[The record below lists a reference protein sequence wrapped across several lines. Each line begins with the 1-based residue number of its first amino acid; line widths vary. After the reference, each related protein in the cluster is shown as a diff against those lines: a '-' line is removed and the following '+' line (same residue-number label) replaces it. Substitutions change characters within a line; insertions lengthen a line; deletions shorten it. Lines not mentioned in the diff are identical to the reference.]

1 MNTCAKLF
9 KECTMGHCGSV
20 HMWHSATVG
29 WHRGTVHMWE
39 WVCAD
44 IHRVWEEVGWQLR
57 VIGLRWNLESG
68 IWMYHQRSKNHIVDQ
83 CSINS
88 LHHLW
93 RQGVSGTT
101 GQNIARIA
109 NAGQCHN

>member
-1 MNTCAKLF
+1 MNTCLCQTLQGMYNGPLW
-9 KECTMGHCGSV
+9 ECALWHCAHVGLCTL

-68 IWMYHQRSKNHIVDQ
+68 CIIRDP
-83 CSINS
+83 
-88 LHHLW
+88 
-93 RQGVSGTT
+93 
-101 GQNIARIA
+101 RITLLTSA
-109 NAGQCHN
+109 A

>member
-1 MNTCAKLF
+1 MNTCTKLF

-68 IWMYHQRSKNHIVDQ
+68 IWVYHQRSKNQIVEQ
-83 CSINS
+83 SSTS
-88 LHHLW
+88 LLPSLEASW
-93 RQGVSGTT
+93 TQKAFLPAADVNNFCRS
-101 GQNIARIA
+101 
-109 NAGQCHN
+109 